1 MKIAFVSQLD
11 SRNIQEWSG
20 TPYYMVQGLRN
31 SGHVVTEVGPLK
43 PPFLQFMKLVLKVRQ
58 ALTGKYYDLSRHPLV
73 AKSLSKQAMKLMGRE
88 HFDVVVCPSSI
99 VCAGLDISTPIV
111 TWEDATFAG
120 MVGYYPGMWQNF
132 SQETLTHGNLL
143 QQQSLQRATVSAFSS
158 DWAAQSALSHYQVEK
173 EKVAVIPLGANLS
186 EVPTQEEVYK
196 AIDRRERNDECRLLF
211 IGVDWHRKGGDLVI
225 KTAVALRNMGINAV
239 VDIVGCQP
247 PDDVPDLVRSH
258 GFISKS
264 TQEGRQ
270 KFRSLLLDA
279 HYLFVPSIAECY
291 GLVFAEASAFGVPS
305 LARATGGI
313 PSAVKNGCNG
323 WAFGVDEPDQIYAE
337 HISNQLESNGAYSEA
352 ARRARQFYE
361 ERLNW
366 GAAIRTFES
375 LIEPLLAQQC
385 IRQVCSK

>member
-20 TPYYMVQGLRN
+20 TPYYMVQGLKN

-43 PPFLQFMKLVLKVRQ
+43 PPFLRFLKLVLKVRH
-58 ALTGKYYDLSRHPLV
+58 ALTGKYCDLSRHPLV
-73 AKSLSKQAMKLMGRE
+73 ARSLSKQARKLMGRE
-88 HFDVVVCPSSI
+88 HFDIVLCPSSI
-99 VCAGLDISTPIV
+99 VCGGLDVSMPIV

-120 MVGYYPGMWQNF
+120 MVGYYPGIWQNF
-132 SQETLTHGNLL
+132 SQETLTHGNRL
-143 QQQSLQRATVSAFSS
+143 QQQSLQRAAVSVFSS

-186 EVPTQEEVYK
+186 EIPTHEEVNE
-196 AIDRRERNDECRLLF
+196 AIDRRSQAGECRLLF

-225 KTAVALRNMGINAV
+225 KTAVGLRDTGIDVV
-239 VDIVGCQP
+239 VDVVGCQP
-247 PDDVPDLVRSH
+247 PGEMPDFVRTH

-264 TQEGRQ
+264 TPEGRQ
-270 KFRSLLLDA
+270 KLRSLLLEA

-313 PSAVKNGCNG
+313 PAVVKNGFNG
-323 WAFGVDEPDQIYAE
+323 WAFGEDEPYQNYAE
-337 HISNQLESNGAYSEA
+337 HISKQLNISGAYSEA
-352 ARRARQFYE
+352 AHRARKFYE

-366 GAAIRTFES
+366 GVAISSLES
-375 LIEPLLAQQC
+375 LIKPLVAG
-385 IRQVCSK
+385 